1 MRRKLT
7 IRKENNMTFEEGCQE
22 FLNSCKARNLRE
34 GTLKHYRESIN
45 SINRFIEPNT
55 SINNFNEDTVGNFVI
70 TCKENLDVSDTT
82 IYTYSRDLKTLLYFF
97 MKREYISTFKIE
109 LPSVDKEPIET
120 YTDAELKILLKKP
133 DLKKCSFSEYKAWV
147 IINFLLSTGIRMNS
161 LINIKIKDLDFDNEV
176 VHVNVTKNR
185 KPLIIPLN
193 ETIVK
198 ILKDYLKVRQHESD
212 ADYLFCN
219 VYGKKFVKSTMYGSL
234 VNYHHKRGI
243 TKTGIHRYRHTFAK
257 KWIQSGGSV
266 VVLQKVLG
274 HSSLAITEN
283 YINLLVEDLKK
294 DINKFNILEEFNS
307 KYIKIK
313 K

>member
-7 IRKENNMTFEEGCQE
+7 IRKENNMTFEDGCDE

-34 GTLKHYRESIN
+34 GTLKHYRESIH
-45 SINRFIEPNT
+45 SINRFISPDTPINT
-55 SINNFNEDTVGNFVI
+55 FDKDTVGNFVI
-70 TCKENLDVSDTT
+70 KCKDSLDVSDTT
-82 IYTYSRDLKTLLYFF
+82 IYTYARDLKTLMYFF
-97 MKREYISTFKIE
+97 MKMDYIDSFKIH
-109 LPSVDKEPIET
+109 LPMFDKEPIET
-120 YTDAELKILLKKP
+120 YTDAELRILLKKP
-133 DLKKCSFSEYKAWV
+133 DLKKCSFSDYKAWV

-176 VHVNVTKNR
+176 VHVKVTKNR

-193 ETIVK
+193 VTIVK
-198 ILKDYLKVRQHESD
+198 ILKDYLKIRQHESD
-212 ADYLFCN
+212 EDYLFCN

-234 VNYHHKRGI
+234 VSYHKKRGI

-257 KWIQSGGSV
+257 KWIQNGGSV

-294 DINKFNILEEFNS
+294 DIDKFNILEEFNS
-307 KYIKIK
+307 KYIKLK
-313 K
+313 

>member
-7 IRKENNMTFEEGCQE
+7 IRKENNMTFEDGCDE

-34 GTLKHYRESIN
+34 GTLKHYRESIH
-45 SINRFIEPNT
+45 SINRFISPDTPINT
-55 SINNFNEDTVGNFVI
+55 FDKDTVGNFVI
-70 TCKENLDVSDTT
+70 KCKDSLDVSDTT
-82 IYTYSRDLKTLLYFF
+82 IYTYARDLKTLMYFF
-97 MKREYISTFKIE
+97 MKMDYIDSFKIH
-109 LPSVDKEPIET
+109 LPMFDKEPIET
-120 YTDAELKILLKKP
+120 YTDAELRILLKKP
-133 DLKKCSFSEYKAWV
+133 DLKKCSFSDYKAWV

-176 VHVNVTKNR
+176 VHVKVTKNR

-193 ETIVK
+193 VTIVK
-198 ILKDYLKVRQHESD
+198 ILKDYLKIRQHESD
-212 ADYLFCN
+212 EDYLFCN

-234 VNYHHKRGI
+234 VSYHKKRGI

-294 DINKFNILEEFNS
+294 EIDKFNILEEFNS